1 MKRDVTARKYCL
13 INFYRVLVMTLC
25 ITLAGLLSGCGYRFG
40 TSLPPGIRTVHIKP
54 FANRSDEPDLE
65 NAATRATISEFI
77 RDGTLQVVDASN
89 ADVVLHGSITEY
101 SLVDLVY
108 DEDTSATPEEYR
120 LILTAQIKL
129 VDTST
134 EKVMLETIIN
144 GDADFFIGADL
155 TSAKREA
162 LPEAA
167 DDLARN
173 IVDAVVEY
181 W

>member
-1 MKRDVTARKYCL
+1 MKRNITARKYFL
-13 INFYRVLVMTLC
+13 INFNRALLMTFC
-25 ITLAGLLSGCGYRFG
+25 VALAGMLSGCGYRFG

-54 FANRSDEPDLE
+54 FANRSEEPDLE
-65 NAATRATISEFI
+65 NTATRATISEFI
-77 RDGTLQVVDASN
+77 RDGTLQVVDASS
-89 ADVVLHGSITEY
+89 ADVVLHGAVTEY
-101 SLVDLVY
+101 SLAALLY

-129 VDTST
+129 VDKST
-134 EKVMLETIIN
+134 EETMLETTIN

-155 TSAKREA
+155 TSAKSEA